1 MRRGRLTLLIA
12 VAGLILAG
20 GGLAALLRPSPVPS
34 DAPPAHRAY
43 LRHCAECHG
52 PDGRGSLRARLFMIN
67 PGNLADPRTL
77 ATATDEYLFT
87 VIKEGGA
94 SVGMPGMPAFGFHL
108 SDEEIRTLIGYLRS
122 LSGSS
127 GPRPPRAG
135 RVPGA
140 R

>member
-1 MRRGRLTLLIA
+1 VRRGQTALGIA
-12 VAGLILAG
+12 VAGLLLAG
-20 GGLAALLRPSPVPS
+20 GGLAALLRPTPVPG
-34 DAPPAHRAY
+34 DAPPAQRAY

-52 PDGRGSLRARLFMIN
+52 PDGRGSLRARLLMID

-77 ATATDEYLFT
+77 GAAKDEYLFT

-122 LSGSS
+122 LAKG
-127 GPRPPRAG
+127 
-135 RVPGA
+135 
-140 R
+140 